1 MEEIDYKLELED
13 SNTGIPSISPPLSS
27 IFFDFLFFDPFPPIL
42 RGTGAY
48 RGTEAQRTIEGGGG
62 GMVRDSRHGDAL
74 KKTRVIWQS
83 ATLCHIKK
91 AASSLNNV
99 VPVISQSAFSFH
111 PLATLASKK
120 ASHRTASPSRFG
132 RNANGSRIW
141 VASIRLKGRREEEG
155 ANSSIDEKQSGRG
168 RKVRGGISF
177 RSWARRGEERCR

>member
-1 MEEIDYKLELED
+1 
-13 SNTGIPSISPPLSS
+13 
-27 IFFDFLFFDPFPPIL
+27 
-42 RGTGAY
+42 
-48 RGTEAQRTIEGGGG
+48 
-62 GMVRDSRHGDAL
+62 MVRDSRHGDAL

-141 VASIRLKGRREEEG
+141 VASPFASIRLKGRREEEG

-168 RKVRGGISF
+168 RKVRGGF
-177 RSWARRGEERCR
+177 PFDPGRGGARKGVDRGCRWKYHRSDNVGW